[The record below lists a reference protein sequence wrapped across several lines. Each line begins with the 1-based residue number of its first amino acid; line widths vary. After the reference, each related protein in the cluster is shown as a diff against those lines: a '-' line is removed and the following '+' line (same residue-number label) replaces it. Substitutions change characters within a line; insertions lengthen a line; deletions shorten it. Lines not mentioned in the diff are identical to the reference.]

1 MKTYGAT
8 DVGMVRSNNQDA
20 FKNTVLA
27 ENTVLSVVCDGMG
40 GANAGNIA
48 SKMAIEI
55 ITDYIVNA
63 YGPNLTSLSVEN
75 LLRTAISSANLEI
88 FSTANKVEEYKGMG
102 TTVVA
107 ALIHDGIAC
116 IAHVGDS
123 RAYLVKSDGIT
134 QITRDHS
141 VIQDLIES
149 GQLTKE
155 EARFHP
161 KKNVITRAVG
171 TLEDIII
178 DFDEL
183 KIGDGVVL
191 LCTDGLTNMLSD
203 EEILQIFFENE
214 LEKTADMLIKSANEK
229 TSNDNV
235 TVTLAAI

>member
-8 DVGMVRSNNQDA
+8 DVGIVRSTNQDA

-27 ENTVLSVVCDGMG
+27 QNCILSVVCDGMG

-48 SKMAIEI
+48 SKMATEI
-55 ITDYIVNA
+55 ITDYVINA
-63 YGPNLTSLSVEN
+63 YSPNLTTMSVEN
-75 LLRTAISSANLEI
+75 LLRNAISSANLEI
-88 FSTANKVEEYKGMG
+88 FSAANKAEEYKGMG
-102 TTVVA
+102 TTVVV
-107 ALIHDGIAC
+107 ALISADTAY

-141 VIQDLIES
+141 VIQELIES

-178 DFDEL
+178 DFDEF
-183 KIGDGVVL
+183 KIGEGVLL
-191 LCTDGLTNMLSD
+191 LCTDGLTNTLSD
-203 EEILQIFFENE
+203 EEILQIFSENE
-214 LEKTADMLIKSANEK
+214 LQEVADKLINSANEK
-229 TSNDNV
+229 ISNDNV

>member
-8 DVGMVRSNNQDA
+8 DVGIVRSSNQDA
-20 FKNTVLA
+20 FKNTVLSD
-27 ENTVLSVVCDGMG
+27 NSVLSVVCDGMG

-48 SKMAIEI
+48 SKMAAEI

-63 YGPNLTSLSVEN
+63 YSPNLTSLSVEN

-88 FSTANKVEEYKGMG
+88 FTTANKVDDYKGMG

-107 ALIHDGIAC
+107 ALIHDGTAYIS
-116 IAHVGDS
+116 HVGDS
-123 RAYLVKSDGIT
+123 RAYLVKKDSIT

-141 VIQDLIES
+141 MIQELIES
-149 GQLTKE
+149 GQLTLE

-171 TLEDIII
+171 TLEEIII

-183 KIGDGVVL
+183 KIGDGVIL

-203 EEILQIFFENE
+203 EEILQVFLENK
-214 LEKTADMLIKSANEK
+214 LENTADMLIKSANEK
-229 TSNDNV
+229 ISSDNV

>member
-8 DVGMVRSNNQDA
+8 DVGLVRSSNQDA

-27 ENTVLSVVCDGMG
+27 DNCVLSVVCDGMG

-48 SKMAIEI
+48 SKMATEI
-55 ITDYIVNA
+55 ITDYVINA
-63 YGPNLTSLSVEN
+63 YSPNLTTMSVEN
-75 LLRTAISSANLEI
+75 LLRNAISSANLEI
-88 FSTANKVEEYKGMG
+88 FSAANKEEKYKGMG
-102 TTVVA
+102 TTVVV
-107 ALIHDGIAC
+107 ALIYADTAY

-123 RAYLVKSDGIT
+123 RAYLIKSDGIT

-141 VIQDLIES
+141 VIQELVES

-178 DFDEL
+178 DFDEF
-183 KIGDGVVL
+183 KIGEGVIL

-203 EEILQIFFENE
+203 EEILQTFSKYE
-214 LEKTADMLIKSANEK
+214 LKNVADELIKSANEK
-229 TSNDNV
+229 ISNDNV
-235 TVTLAAI
+235 TVTLTAI

>member
-1 MKTYGAT
+1 MRTYGAT
-8 DVGMVRSNNQDA
+8 DVGIVRSSNQDA

-27 ENTVLSVVCDGMG
+27 DNCILSVVCDGMG

-48 SKMAIEI
+48 SKMATEI
-55 ITDYIVNA
+55 ITDYIINA
-63 YGPNLTSLSVEN
+63 YSPNLTTMSVEN
-75 LLRTAISSANLEI
+75 LLRNAISSANLEV
-88 FSTANKVEEYKGMG
+88 FSAANKVEDYKGMG

-107 ALIHDGIAC
+107 ALIYEDTAYV
-116 IAHVGDS
+116 AHVGDS
-123 RAYLVKSDGIT
+123 RAYLVKSDDIT

-141 VIQDLIES
+141 IIQDLIES
-149 GQLTKE
+149 GQLTKD

-178 DFDEL
+178 DFDEF
-183 KIGDGVVL
+183 KIGDGVIL

-203 EEILQIFFENE
+203 EEILQIFSENE
-214 LEKTADMLIKSANEK
+214 LENVADKLIKLANDK

-235 TVTLAAI
+235 TVTLAAV